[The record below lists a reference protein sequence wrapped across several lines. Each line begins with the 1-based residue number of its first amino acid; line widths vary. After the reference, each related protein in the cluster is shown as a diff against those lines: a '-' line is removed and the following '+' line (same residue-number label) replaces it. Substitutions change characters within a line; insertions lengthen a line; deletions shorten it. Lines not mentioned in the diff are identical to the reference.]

1 MKTNIAQPQ
10 PTIVPV
16 ENFDAVAD
24 GDALRA
30 AMKGLG
36 TDEEDI
42 VRILTTRSNK
52 QRQAIA
58 AYFRNELG
66 RDVCDDLRS
75 ELGGTFEKVIIALMM
90 SSDQYECVQLNGAM
104 EGAGTDESVLVEIL
118 CTKTN
123 AEMKT
128 LVEKYEECKFDL
140 GW

>member
-1 MKTNIAQPQ
+1 
-10 PTIVPV
+10 
-16 ENFDAVAD
+16 
-24 GDALRA
+24 
-30 AMKGLG
+30 MKGLG

-42 VRILTTRSNK
+42 IRILTTRSNR

-90 SSDQYECVQLNGAM
+90 SSDQYECVQLNAAM

-128 LVEKYEECKFDL
+128 LVEKYEESKCEL
-140 GW
+140 MGGWVYVWLAPFYLFVFLCARR